1 MIDNKKVLEYLK
13 KHKLGIDTDLFLD
26 EINNDLNKLMHDK
39 VESIKKKNR
48 VKSNDSIKETYL
60 VEDVLSPEQILT
72 LPNWVR
78 EGLSSAKIIGS
89 SKNIIQI
96 SDGRKYHLK
105 NKLNDLSGNEWIYF
119 LNSVVN
125 TRYSTSGKDSYAHD
139 IRKSHPSPKPPQ
151 LLESIINFF
160 TKEGQYVLDYF
171 MGVGGT
177 LLAASLSNRNA
188 VGIELSQEYI
198 NTYKKASDSLG
209 LSYQKTICGDSLIL
223 LKDFQL
229 MNSLSNNNLFSLI
242 LIDPPYGNMLSRART
257 GESFK
262 KNKDSSPTP
271 FTNSSHDLGNMK
283 WSDFRL
289 AFLESI
295 NLSLEYLKDGGHL
308 VVFIKDLQP
317 EDNNPNLLHCD
328 LIRDLSNLKSLK
340 YLGTKIWADQSV
352 NLYPYG
358 YPFSFVPNQIH
369 QYILIFKK
377 TEK

>member
-78 EGLSSAKIIGS
+78 EGLSSAIIIGS

-177 LLAASLSNRNA
+177 LLAASISNRNA

-229 MNSLSNNNLFSLI
+229 MNSLINNNLFSLI

-271 FTNSSHDLGNMK
+271 FTDSSHDLGNMK
-283 WSDFRL
+283 WNDFRL

-295 NLSLEYLKDGGHL
+295 NLSLNYLKDGGHL

-317 EDNNPNLLHCD
+317 EDNNPNLLHCN
-328 LIRDLSNLKSLK
+328 LIRDLSDLESLK

-377 TEK
+377 TKK

>member
-1 MIDNKKVLEYLK
+1 MIDNNKVLEYLK
-13 KHKLGIDTDLFLD
+13 KHKLEIDTNLFLA
-26 EINNDLNKLMHDK
+26 EINIELNKLIQDK

-48 VKSNDSIKETYL
+48 VKSNDLIKETYL

-72 LPNWVR
+72 LPKWVR
-78 EGLSSAKIIGS
+78 EGLSLAKIIGN

-271 FTNSSHDLGNMK
+271 FTDSSHDLGNMK
-283 WSDFRL
+283 WNDFRL

-295 NLSLEYLKDGGHL
+295 NLSLNYLKDGGHL

-317 EDNNPNLLHCD
+317 EDNNPNLLHCN
-328 LIRDLSNLKSLK
+328 LIRDLSDLESLK

-377 TEK
+377 TKK

>member
-1 MIDNKKVLEYLK
+1 MIDNNKVLEYLK
-13 KHKLGIDTDLFLD
+13 KHKLEKDTDLFLA
-26 EINNDLNKLMHDK
+26 EINNELNKLMHDK
-39 VESIKKKNR
+39 VESIKKKNK
-48 VKSNDSIKETYL
+48 VKSNDSIKETFL
-60 VEDVLSPEQILT
+60 VEDVLTPEQILT

-78 EGLSSAKIIGS
+78 EGLSSAKIIGN

-188 VGIELSQEYI
+188 VGIELSQKYI
-198 NTYKKASDSLG
+198 DTYKKASDSLG
-209 LSYQKTICGDSLIL
+209 LNHQKTICGDSLSL
-223 LKDFQL
+223 LKDFRL
-229 MNSLSNNNLFSLI
+229 INSLTENNPFSLI
-242 LIDPPYGNMLSRART
+242 LIDPPYGNMLSRVRT

-271 FTNSSHDLGNMK
+271 FTDSSYDLGNMK
-283 WSDFRL
+283 WNDFRL

-295 NLSLEYLKDGGHL
+295 NHSLKYLKEGGHL
-308 VVFIKDLQP
+308 VIFIKDLQP
-317 EDNNPNLLHCD
+317 EEDNPNLLHSD
-328 LIRDLSNLKSLK
+328 LIKDLSDLKSLK

-358 YPFSFVPNQIH
+358 YPFSYVSNQIH